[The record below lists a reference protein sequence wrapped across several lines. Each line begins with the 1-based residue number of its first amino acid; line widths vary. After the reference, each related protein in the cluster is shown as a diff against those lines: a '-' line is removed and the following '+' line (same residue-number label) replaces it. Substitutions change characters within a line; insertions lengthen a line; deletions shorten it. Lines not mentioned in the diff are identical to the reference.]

1 MCSINHDLKSVF
13 IHIHKTGGTYISYM
27 LQKYYGFKNY
37 YLRRPDHDIFCMN
50 KKKTTKYL
58 NYENRIHGV
67 LNYFK
72 TSLFINKKMNM
83 TPQKWDTYYKFCFI
97 RNPYDRI
104 ISGWYHVNKLNIP
117 FSNYLNLYNRCND
130 VEFMHVFMPQ
140 VRNIINEKGK
150 INIDFIG
157 QFENLEHDFQKVL
170 KNIGI
175 KDIIHEV
182 SKKMNKR
189 EHNQFYTYFSQEA
202 LNKVNLILKEDFQYL
217 NFKMFNN
224 IINFFDEYVKKDLLL
239 YSDNLQENT
248 TQNEENTTQN
258 EENTTQN
265 EENTTQNEEN
275 TTQNEENTTQNEEK
289 NIIENN
295 ITQIYDIINTN
306 IEEND
311 TQQYDSQQYDTQQ
324 YDTQQYDTQ
333 QYDNINSEEN
343 IDFIS
348 ELLIMNNKI

>member
-1 MCSINHDLKSVF
+1 MCSINHDIKTVF
-13 IHIHKTGGTYISYM
+13 IHIHKTGGTYVSYM

-72 TSLFINKKMNM
+72 TSPYINKKMNM

-117 FSNYLNLYNRCND
+117 FPYYLNLYNKCND
-130 VEFMHVFMPQ
+130 VEFIHVFLPQ
-140 VRNIINEKGK
+140 VRNIINEKGRID
-150 INIDFIG
+150 INFIG
-157 QFENLEHDFQKVL
+157 QFENLEEDFQTVL
-170 KNIGI
+170 KNIGV
-175 KDIIHEV
+175 KNIIHDV
-182 SKKMNKR
+182 KKQMNKR
-189 EHNQFYTYFSQEA
+189 EHNPFYTYFSQDA
-202 LNKVNLILKEDFQYL
+202 LNKVNVFLKEDFKYL
-217 NFKMFNN
+217 NFKMFDN
-224 IINFFDEYVKKDLLL
+224 ITDFFDEYVNKDLLL
-239 YSDNLQENT
+239 QNNNNL
-248 TQNEENTTQN
+248 EENII
-258 EENTTQN
+258 E
-265 EENTTQNEEN
+265 
-275 TTQNEENTTQNEEK
+275 

-295 ITQIYDIINTN
+295 ISQIYDIIKENN
-306 IEEND
+306 ITEEYNAEEYNAEEYNHQEYNAEEYNAEEYND
-311 TQQYDSQQYDTQQ
+311 KEY
-324 YDTQQYDTQ
+324 
-333 QYDNINSEEN
+333 NINEN

>member
-1 MCSINHDLKSVF
+1 MCSINHDLKAVF
-13 IHIHKTGGTYISYM
+13 IHIHKTGGTYVSYM

-37 YLRRPDHDIFCMN
+37 YLRRPDHDVFCMN

-72 TSLFINKKMNM
+72 TSPYINKKMNM

-117 FSNYLNLYNRCND
+117 FSYYLNLYNKCND
-130 VEFMHVFMPQ
+130 VEFIHVFLPQ

-150 INIDFIG
+150 IDINFIG
-157 QFENLEHDFQKVL
+157 QFENLEEDFQKVL
-170 KNIGI
+170 KNIGV
-175 KDIIHEV
+175 KNIIHEV

-189 EHNQFYTYFSQEA
+189 EHDAFYTYFSQDA
-202 LNKVNLILKEDFQYL
+202 LNKVNVILKEDFKYL

-224 IINFFDEYVKKDLLL
+224 ITDFFDEYVKKDLLL
-239 YSDNLQENT
+239 QNNIQDNIIECNNIQDNNT
-248 TQNEENTTQN
+248 QYDESNQNNNNINLKEEN
-258 EENTTQN
+258 
-265 EENTTQNEEN
+265 
-275 TTQNEENTTQNEEK
+275 
-289 NIIENN
+289 IENN
-295 ITQIYDIINTN
+295 ITEIYDIITN
-306 IEEND
+306 IDTNTKDEENN
-311 TQQYDSQQYDTQQ
+311 
-324 YDTQQYDTQ
+324 
-333 QYDNINSEEN
+333 DNYSN

>member
-1 MCSINHDLKSVF
+1 MCSINHDLKTVF

-83 TPQKWDTYYKFCFI
+83 TPQKWDAYYKFCFI

-150 INIDFIG
+150 IDINFIG
-157 QFENLEHDFQKVL
+157 QFENLEEDFQKVL
-170 KNIGI
+170 KNIGV

-189 EHNQFYTYFSQEA
+189 EHDQFYTYFSQEA
-202 LNKVNLILKEDFQYL
+202 LNKVNLILKEDFKYL
-217 NFKMFNN
+217 NFKMFDN
-224 IINFFDEYVKKDLLL
+224 ITDFFDEYVKKDLLL
-239 YSDNLQENT
+239 QNNDNNIKEENT
-248 TQNEENTTQN
+248 NKNEEN
-258 EENTTQN
+258 
-265 EENTTQNEEN
+265 
-275 TTQNEENTTQNEEK
+275 

-295 ITQIYDIINTN
+295 ITEIYDIINTN

-311 TQQYDSQQYDTQQ
+311 SIKDD
-324 YDTQQYDTQ
+324 Q
-333 QYDNINSEEN
+333 QYDNDQYIQQDDIQQDDIQQFDTKKNINYQEN

>member
-1 MCSINHDLKSVF
+1 MCSINHDLKTVF

-72 TSLFINKKMNM
+72 TSPFINKKMNM

-150 INIDFIG
+150 LDINFIG
-157 QFENLEHDFQKVL
+157 QFENLEEDFQKVL
-170 KNIGI
+170 KNIGV

-189 EHNQFYTYFSQEA
+189 EHDAFYTYFSQGA
-202 LNKVNLILKEDFQYL
+202 LNKVNVILKEDFKYL
-217 NFKMFNN
+217 NFKMFDN
-224 IINFFDEYVKKDLLL
+224 ITDFFDEYVKKDLLL
-239 YSDNLQENT
+239 LNNDNNLEKNSDEINNSN
-248 TQNEENTTQN
+248 QNEES
-258 EENTTQN
+258 
-265 EENTTQNEEN
+265 
-275 TTQNEENTTQNEEK
+275 

-295 ITQIYDIINTN
+295 ITEIYDIINTN

-311 TQQYDSQQYDTQQ
+311 TEDYDTQQ
-324 YDTQQYDTQ
+324 D
-333 QYDNINSEEN
+333 DNINSQEN

>member
-1 MCSINHDLKSVF
+1 MCSINHDLKTVF
-13 IHIHKTGGTYISYM
+13 IHIHKTGGTYVSYM
-27 LQKYYGFKNY
+27 LKKYYGFQNY

-50 KKKTTKYL
+50 KNKTTKYL

-72 TSLFINKKMNM
+72 TSSFINKKMNM
-83 TPQKWDTYYKFCFI
+83 THQKWDTYYKFCFI

-117 FSNYLNLYNRCND
+117 FPYYLNLYNKCND

-150 INIDFIG
+150 ININFIG
-157 QFENLEHDFQKVL
+157 QFENLEEDFQKVL
-170 KNIGI
+170 KNIGV

-189 EHNQFYTYFSQEA
+189 EHDLFYTYFSQEA
-202 LNKVNLILKEDFQYL
+202 LNKVNVILKEDFKYL
-217 NFKMFNN
+217 NFKMFDN
-224 IINFFDEYVKKDLLL
+224 ITDFFDEYVKKDLLL
-239 YSDNLQENT
+239 LNNDNNIKQENI
-248 TQNEENTTQN
+248 NEES
-258 EENTTQN
+258 
-265 EENTTQNEEN
+265 
-275 TTQNEENTTQNEEK
+275 

-295 ITQIYDIINTN
+295 IANIYDIIHKN

-311 TQQYDSQQYDTQQ
+311 SIKDDQEY
-324 YDTQQYDTQ
+324 
-333 QYDNINSEEN
+333 NNKKEN

>member
-1 MCSINHDLKSVF
+1 MCSINHDLKTVF

-72 TSLFINKKMNM
+72 TSPFINKKMNM

-150 INIDFIG
+150 IDINFIG
-157 QFENLEHDFQKVL
+157 QFENLEEDFQKVL
-170 KNIGI
+170 KNIGV

-189 EHNQFYTYFSQEA
+189 EHDPFYTYFSQEA
-202 LNKVNLILKEDFQYL
+202 LNKVNLILKEDFKYL
-217 NFKMFNN
+217 NFKMFDN
-224 IINFFDEYVKKDLLL
+224 ITDFFDEYVKKDLLL
-239 YSDNLQENT
+239 QNNDNNIKEENT
-248 TQNEENTTQN
+248 NKNEEN
-258 EENTTQN
+258 
-265 EENTTQNEEN
+265 
-275 TTQNEENTTQNEEK
+275 

-295 ITQIYDIINTN
+295 ITEIYDIINTN

-311 TQQYDSQQYDTQQ
+311 SIKDD
-324 YDTQQYDTQ
+324 Q
-333 QYDNINSEEN
+333 QYDNDQYIQQDDIQQDDIQQFDTKKNINYQEN

>member
-1 MCSINHDLKSVF
+1 MCSINHDLKTVF

-72 TSLFINKKMNM
+72 TSSFINKKMNM

-150 INIDFIG
+150 ININFIG
-157 QFENLEHDFQKVL
+157 QFENLEEDFQKVL
-170 KNIGI
+170 KNIGV

-189 EHNQFYTYFSQEA
+189 EHNQFYTYFSKEA
-202 LNKVNLILKEDFQYL
+202 LNKVNLILKEDFKYL
-217 NFKMFNN
+217 NFKMFDN
-224 IINFFDEYVKKDLLL
+224 ITDFFDEYVKKDLLL
-239 YSDNLQENT
+239 QNDDNIKENNNNLEEYSDGNNNN
-248 TQNEENTTQN
+248 QNEENQ
-258 EENTTQN
+258 EY
-265 EENTTQNEEN
+265 
-275 TTQNEENTTQNEEK
+275 

-295 ITQIYDIINTN
+295 ITQIYDIINTYTN

-311 TQQYDSQQYDTQQ
+311 CIEDNTQYDTQ
-324 YDTQQYDTQ
+324 
-333 QYDNINSEEN
+333 EN

>member
-1 MCSINHDLKSVF
+1 
-13 IHIHKTGGTYISYM
+13 
-27 LQKYYGFKNY
+27 
-37 YLRRPDHDIFCMN
+37 MN

-72 TSLFINKKMNM
+72 TSPFINKKMNM

-117 FSNYLNLYNRCND
+117 FSNYLNLYNKCND

-150 INIDFIG
+150 LDINFIG
-157 QFENLEHDFQKVL
+157 QFENLEEDFQKVL
-170 KNIGI
+170 KNIGV

-189 EHNQFYTYFSQEA
+189 EHNPFYTYFSQEG
-202 LNKVNLILKEDFQYL
+202 LNKVNLILKEDFKYL
-217 NFKMFNN
+217 NFKMFDN
-224 IINFFDEYVKKDLLL
+224 IIDFFDEYVKKDLLL
-239 YSDNLQENT
+239 QNNDTN
-248 TQNEENTTQN
+248 QNEENTN
-258 EENTTQN
+258 EINDTN
-265 EENTTQNEEN
+265 
-275 TTQNEENTTQNEEK
+275 QNEEK

-295 ITQIYDIINTN
+295 ITQIYDIIKIK
-306 IEEND
+306 IEENNN
-311 TQQYDSQQYDTQQ
+311 
-324 YDTQQYDTQ
+324 Q
-333 QYDNINSEEN
+333 QYDNQQDDNQQDNNSQEN

>member
-1 MCSINHDLKSVF
+1 
-13 IHIHKTGGTYISYM
+13 M

-72 TSLFINKKMNM
+72 TSPFINKKMNM
-83 TPQKWDTYYKFCFI
+83 TSQKWDTYYKFCFI

-117 FSNYLNLYNRCND
+117 FSNYLNLYNKCND

-150 INIDFIG
+150 LDINFIG
-157 QFENLEHDFQKVL
+157 QFENLEEDFQKVL
-170 KNIGI
+170 KNIGV

-189 EHNQFYTYFSQEA
+189 EHDAFYTYFSQGA
-202 LNKVNLILKEDFQYL
+202 LNKVNVILKEDFKYL
-217 NFKMFNN
+217 NFKMFDN
-224 IINFFDEYVKKDLLL
+224 ITDFFDEYVKKDLLL
-239 YSDNLQENT
+239 LNNDNNLEKNSDEINNSN
-248 TQNEENTTQN
+248 QNEES
-258 EENTTQN
+258 
-265 EENTTQNEEN
+265 
-275 TTQNEENTTQNEEK
+275 

-295 ITQIYDIINTN
+295 ITEIYDIINTN

-311 TQQYDSQQYDTQQ
+311 TEDYDTQQ
-324 YDTQQYDTQ
+324 D
-333 QYDNINSEEN
+333 DNINSQEN